1 MILCLLISC
10 GSTSPTR
17 VETEDVTEEPE
28 SFVTPQPSDIEE
40 VKLGQRVTFQASEQ
54 GVLRDH
60 QIHRSSQNGSV
71 KDEKL
76 TAEVN
81 RRMPE
86 TNLENSEDENV
97 VDPDDVE
104 VTTRAGDYSFVSSL
118 LAHGDPGLVR
128 VLLDDSKPENLQVF
142 LHNANITIEELED
155 FIEV

>member
-1 MILCLLISC
+1 M
-10 GSTSPTR
+10 
-17 VETEDVTEEPE
+17 ETEDVTEEPE
-28 SFVTPQPSDIEE
+28 SLVTPQPSDIEK
-40 VKLGQRVTFQASEQ
+40 VKLGQRVTFQSSEQ

-86 TNLENSEDENV
+86 TNLESSEDENV

-104 VTTRAGDYSFVSSL
+104 VTTHAGDYSFVSSL

>member
-17 VETEDVTEEPE
+17 VETEDGAAEPK
-28 SFVTPQPSDIEE
+28 SFVTPQPGDIEE
-40 VKLGQRVTFQASEQ
+40 VELGQRVTFQASEQ

-60 QIHRSSQNGSV
+60 QIHRSSQNGS
-71 KDEKL
+71 
-76 TAEVN
+76 EVN

-104 VTTRAGDYSFVSSL
+104 VTTHAGDYSFVSSL

>member
-1 MILCLLISC
+1 MILSLLISR

-28 SFVTPQPSDIEE
+28 SSVTPQLSDIEE
-40 VKLGQRVTFQASEQ
+40 VELGQGVTILHE
-54 GVLRDH
+54 H
-60 QIHRSSQNGSV
+60 QIPRSVQNALR
-71 KDEKL
+71 DEKL

-86 TNLENSEDENV
+86 SEPNFERSDDENV

-104 VTTRAGDYSFVSSL
+104 VTTRAGDNSFVSSL
-118 LAHGDPGLVR
+118 LAHGDPGLVK

-142 LHNANITIEELED
+142 LHNADITIEELAD